1 MNVPGLAQLPPAPS
15 RAPALTALRM
25 LLALAVVFVMLAI
38 TGWTAVHRPEAG
50 VAPRR
55 AALASWA
62 AARIDGHP
70 LPPADA
76 PVRTVKRFFAGL
88 DGAQRARLAD
98 GHPLVVGNLDGAPA
112 TTRYRANLRSLAQA
126 QQVEEARAADV
137 ALTPADRAT
146 ALRRS
151 HRFASLAEPG
161 RQILSFDPT
170 GGGLVSEVFGDL
182 DRARRVSVIVPGVDS
197 DLLTFERTQRRFTA
211 PVGMAASLYE
221 AERAAAPGTPT
232 AVIAWGRLHLAHR
245 GRRGRRHRPAG
256 RGGRRTPGVADG
268 RPARGR
274 RRGPVLPQLRIGGLR
289 GRRARPAPP
298 GDRPGRGRQ
307 PGHARRERRRAEH
320 LGARVGDAGLR
331 RLDRGRTAP
340 GARRSGPRGGPGGA
354 GVRRTA
360 ALLGRSQDPH
370 RLLPARYGFPGQLR
384 QNRNRRV
391 RFDRVRHRRRCL
403 PPWNFRH
410 GRGLTRVEVRRTG
423 FVSRRT
429 HRGAS
434 LYDGP
439 YG

>member
-1 MNVPGLAQLPPAPS
+1 
-15 RAPALTALRM
+15 M

-232 AVIAWGRLHLAHR
+232 AVIAWAGYTSPTGVGVDAATGRLAVE
-245 GRRGRRHRPAG
+245 GAG
-256 RGGRRTPGVADG
+256 RLESLTA
-268 RPARGR
+268 A
-274 RRGPVLPQLRIGGLR
+274 LP
-289 GRRARPAPP
+289 
-298 GDRPGRGRQ
+298 
-307 PGHARRERRRAEH
+307 
-320 LGARVGDAGLR
+320 GDAGVALFCHSYGSVVCGVAAHDLPR
-331 RLDRGRTAP
+331 RVTDLVVAGSPGMRVENAAELNTSARVWAMRDSGDWIADVPHLELGGVGHGADPVAP
-340 GARRSGPRGGPGGA
+340 EFGARLLSSAGAKTHTGYFQPGTGSLDNFAKIGTGAFGSIVCATGDDACRRGISGTGGA
-354 GVRRTA
+354 
-360 ALLGRSQDPH
+360 
-370 RLLPARYGFPGQLR
+370 
-384 QNRNRRV
+384 
-391 RFDRVRHRRRCL
+391 
-403 PPWNFRH
+403 
-410 GRGLTRVEVRRTG
+410 
-423 FVSRRT
+423 
-429 HRGAS
+429 
-434 LYDGP
+434 
-439 YG
+439 